1 MSEYKYI
8 HSAYILREGRTE
20 AIYILI
26 NKDRIEKL
34 SPLPLTVLPQD
45 TQIIDASGFLA
56 LPGVIDTHVHF
67 RQPGAEY
74 KATMRTESSAALA
87 GGVTTVLDMPNNTP
101 QITTLEALEEKI
113 QLAKK
118 EMQCNYGLFFGI
130 TNDNIQEALSI
141 PEEKICG
148 YKLFL
153 GSSTGNMLVNNKESI
168 EKLFRYSHLPISAHC
183 EDEQIISTN
192 LAKYKAMYA
201 QGASAQLHPMI
212 RSSQACIKSTKF
224 AIKLAQKYSTHLNI
238 AHLTTKEEV
247 ELFSGVDHSF
257 LTCEVTPNHL
267 YFTDEDYLHFGN
279 LLKCNPAV
287 KSKEDCLALR
297 SGLKSGA
304 IDIVASDHAPH
315 LLSEKQQPYFS
326 APSGIPSIQHT
337 LQMMLDLVACGI
349 FTIEE
354 IEEKMCHRPAQ
365 VFHIKDRGYLKEG
378 YFADIVLV
386 DTAKPYQVTK
396 QNTLYKCGWS
406 LLEGKTLS
414 ATIKATY
421 LNGQEVFHQ

>member
-67 RQPGAEY
+67 RQPRTEY

-168 EKLFRYSHLPISAHC
+168 EKLFCYSHLPISAHC
-183 EDEQIISTN
+183 E
-192 LAKYKAMYA
+192 
-201 QGASAQLHPMI
+201 
-212 RSSQACIKSTKF
+212 
-224 AIKLAQKYSTHLNI
+224 
-238 AHLTTKEEV
+238 
-247 ELFSGVDHSF
+247 
-257 LTCEVTPNHL
+257 
-267 YFTDEDYLHFGN
+267 
-279 LLKCNPAV
+279 
-287 KSKEDCLALR
+287 
-297 SGLKSGA
+297 
-304 IDIVASDHAPH
+304 
-315 LLSEKQQPYFS
+315 
-326 APSGIPSIQHT
+326 
-337 LQMMLDLVACGI
+337 
-349 FTIEE
+349 
-354 IEEKMCHRPAQ
+354 
-365 VFHIKDRGYLKEG
+365 
-378 YFADIVLV
+378 
-386 DTAKPYQVTK
+386 
-396 QNTLYKCGWS
+396 
-406 LLEGKTLS
+406 
-414 ATIKATY
+414 
-421 LNGQEVFHQ
+421 